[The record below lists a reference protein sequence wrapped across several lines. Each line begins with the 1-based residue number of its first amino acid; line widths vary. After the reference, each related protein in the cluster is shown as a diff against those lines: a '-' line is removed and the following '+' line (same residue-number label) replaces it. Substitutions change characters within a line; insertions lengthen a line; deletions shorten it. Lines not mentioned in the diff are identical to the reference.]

1 MTASLAHSRRLK
13 ARWGGYR
20 HALGGAVLPARLA
33 VRARAWEGPLSVSGE
48 SSRADAAP
56 AAAGRPPPS
65 PGDVPCR
72 RRRTAPRCVVRW
84 QVRLAAAWKGCRAPP
99 VHGAAASAVD
109 AGPLVRCSAQ
119 SAAAAW
125 GFFSFPVNFCGGSAQ
140 HRASEWRQRGVGPVD
155 MSTRRGKPGRQ
166 HGPSGLPGQND
177 TTAVRAWNGRSRT
190 WQRSPL
196 PLPRPPPPPALS
208 LDVSAH
214 LRADQQTSRKKTA
227 GKEHIAAT
235 RPVGAPLNPPL
246 PPPPLHPSSYYA
258 PPSVLPIH
266 TPTRRP
272 SVARAG
278 LAWARQGDVHARRTE
293 GRSQHRSRRVNVSS
307 QTAVAVRMCTCDAAP
322 HLGAATDQRP
332 AVFQCQAVHPWL
344 PRLGSHAPCA
354 ETKRDNTSPPE
365 HLTSRQCPAA
375 KSPGGLPASAA
386 TMQ

>member
-20 HALGGAVLPARLA
+20 LALGGAVLPARLA

-214 LRADQQTSRKKTA
+214 LRADQQTSRKKNGWEGAHSSDTPR
-227 GKEHIAAT
+227 GRAT
-235 RPVGAPLNPPL
+235 ES
-246 PPPPLHPSSYYA
+246 PPPPTAPTPLLLLCTTVRSPHPYT
-258 PPSVLPIH
+258 H
-266 TPTRRP
+266 PTAKR
-272 SVARAG
+272 STSGAR
-278 LAWARQGDVHARRTE
+278 
-293 GRSQHRSRRVNVSS
+293 
-307 QTAVAVRMCTCDAAP
+307 
-322 HLGAATDQRP
+322 LGAAGRRTCPSYGGAQPAPQPPRQRIFP
-332 AVFQCQAVHPWL
+332 NSRSRTNVHMRCRPTSRCRHRPKTIGLPMPSSSPLAPTPWL
-344 PRLGSHAPCA
+344 PRPMRRNQ
-354 ETKRDNTSPPE
+354 KR
-365 HLTSRQCPAA
+365 
-375 KSPGGLPASAA
+375 
-386 TMQ
+386 